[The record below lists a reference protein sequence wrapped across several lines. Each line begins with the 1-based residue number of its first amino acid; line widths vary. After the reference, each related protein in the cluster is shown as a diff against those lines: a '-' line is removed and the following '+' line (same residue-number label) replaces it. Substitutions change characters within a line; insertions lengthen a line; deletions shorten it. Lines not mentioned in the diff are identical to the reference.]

1 MDSLC
6 FDRFFDLK
14 SFGYSFLFESGQP
27 FWSVFERLKR
37 YLDTCS
43 YNGIDC
49 EIPPSVTLKNVSKIS
64 IGEGTIV
71 EEGAYIQG
79 PSIIGR
85 DCHVRHGSYIRPYLL
100 TGDRCVIGHATETKC
115 SIFLHDAKAAH
126 FNYIGDSIL
135 GNDVNMGA
143 GATCSNVRLDQ
154 KEISVRLSEGKF
166 PTGLK
171 KFGALIGDFSQ
182 IGCHVVLNPGVLLK
196 KRAKIYLSSSISHS
210 DIGGEVP
217 SV

>member
-1 MDSLC
+1 MNSLC
-6 FDRFFDLK
+6 FDAFFD
-14 SFGYSFLFESGQP
+14 FEFFEYCFLFERGQP
-27 FWSVFERLKR
+27 VWSVFERLKS
-37 YLDTCS
+37 YLDGCS
-43 YNGIDC
+43 YKGIEC

-64 IGEGTIV
+64 IGEGTTV

-79 PSIIGR
+79 PCIIGKH
-85 DCHVRHGSYIRPYLL
+85 CHVRHGSYIRPYLL
-100 TGDRCVIGHATETKC
+100 TGNRCVIGHATETKC
-115 SIFLHDAKAAH
+115 SIFLHGAKAPH

-143 GATCSNVRLDQ
+143 GAICSNVRLDQ
-154 KEISVRLSEGKF
+154 KEISVHLSEKKF
-166 PTGLK
+166 RTGLK

-196 KRAKIYLSSSISHS
+196 KRTKIYLSSSISHS
-210 DIGGEVP
+210 NIEAEVP